1 MEAER
6 PWETDV
12 RVGPDA
18 GSVGHPLDSFCRA
31 LLDPNVQASAMA
43 TSSVLRTFRTPWP
56 ENRRAQGSRDRRLG
70 IPCRRWRTRLYVYS
84 SSGHQQWQQ
93 CLPGGPLPSFILGVL
108 TVLDNISS
116 PAHVASRTSG
126 RSVTARQLRAAS
138 INSKVTLRVRRGVA
152 VTHPISE
159 DISQ

>member
-18 GSVGHPLDSFCRA
+18 GSVVGHPLDSFCRA

-70 IPCRRWRTRLYVYS
+70 IPRRRWRTRLYDAELHS
-84 SSGHQQWQQ
+84 ALRPHRANFFHPRIFLHQAESQ
-93 CLPGGPLPSFILGVL
+93 CVETPLS
-108 TVLDNISS
+108 
-116 PAHVASRTSG
+116 AHAIEHR
-126 RSVTARQLRAAS
+126 L
-138 INSKVTLRVRRGVA
+138 
-152 VTHPISE
+152 
-159 DISQ
+159 